1 MNRMNTFELEL
12 AGERGEFWRK
22 DARKRL
28 EKVKNDIVSGDITI
42 DSTGVARNRLGRV
55 VMSDMADI
63 IEQASKD
70 IDCNFDKKNTEIARK
85 KEDREFIE
93 EYRKQQMNCGYS
105 QETLSEM
112 RAVFGDGTTV
122 VDVLSGRQIKL

>member
-12 AGERGEFWRK
+12 AGERGEFWQK

-28 EKVKNDIVSGDITI
+28 EKVKNDIVSGDITF
-42 DSTGVARNRLGRV
+42 DSTGVARNCLGRV

-70 IDCNFDKKNTEIARK
+70 INCNSFSVGRNTKISMISRNAENMLTA
-85 KEDREFIE
+85 E
-93 EYRKQQMNCGYS
+93 
-105 QETLSEM
+105 
-112 RAVFGDGTTV
+112 
-122 VDVLSGRQIKL
+122 